1 MSELSSNDSNF
12 TFNPKKNAT
21 IKNGANQN
29 DSPFQEIQVRININE
44 IKDGLN
50 ANDANN
56 ENSSQHSAVQYVF
69 DSKKLNELIAS
80 NGEMKESI
88 KDMSDSIKDMSD
100 SIKDMS
106 DSIKDMSDSID
117 KMIKSNDKTRN
128 VMKEAVDEM
137 KKNNFNQTQLL
148 GILQKRLFPEKKK
161 SYFSTPTSKFEP
173 NTANN
178 PTSTCSISS
187 YPNYDETTKS
197 YKLLTTNVDESANV
211 INEYGRIKP

>member
-88 KDMSDSIKDMSD
+88 KDMSDSI
-100 SIKDMS
+100 
-106 DSIKDMSDSID
+106 D
-117 KMIKSNDKTRN
+117 KMIKSNDKTRE

-137 KKNNFNQTQLL
+137 KKNNFNQKQLL
-148 GILQKRLFPEKKK
+148 GILLKRLFPEKKNLTFPLQPQNLNQTQPIIQPQLAQ
-161 SYFSTPTSKFEP
+161 SQVIQTTMQPQ
-173 NTANN
+173 N
-178 PTSTCSISS
+178 P
-187 YPNYDETTKS
+187 
-197 YKLLTTNVDESANV
+197 
-211 INEYGRIKP
+211 INF

>member
-1 MSELSSNDSNF
+1 MSELSSNNSNF

-29 DSPFQEIQVRININE
+29 DSPFQEIQARININE

-56 ENSSQHSAVQYVF
+56 ENSSQHSSVQYVF

-100 SIKDMS
+100 SI
-106 DSIKDMSDSID
+106 D
-117 KMIKSNDKTRN
+117 KMIKSNDKTRE

-148 GILQKRLFPEKKK
+148 GILLKRLCPEKKNLIFPLQPQNLNQTQPIIQPQLAQ
-161 SYFSTPTSKFEP
+161 SQVIQITMQPQ
-173 NTANN
+173 N
-178 PTSTCSISS
+178 P
-187 YPNYDETTKS
+187 
-197 YKLLTTNVDESANV
+197 
-211 INEYGRIKP
+211 INF

>member
-88 KDMSDSIKDMSD
+88 KDMSDSI
-100 SIKDMS
+100 
-106 DSIKDMSDSID
+106 D
-117 KMIKSNDKTRN
+117 KMIKSNDKTRE

-137 KKNNFNQTQLL
+137 KKNNFNQKQLL
-148 GILQKRLFPEKKK
+148 GILLKRLFPEKKNLTFPLQPQNLNQTQPIIQPQLAQ
-161 SYFSTPTSKFEP
+161 SQVIQITMQPQ
-173 NTANN
+173 N
-178 PTSTCSISS
+178 P
-187 YPNYDETTKS
+187 
-197 YKLLTTNVDESANV
+197 
-211 INEYGRIKP
+211 INF

>member
-80 NGEMKESI
+80 NSEMKE
-88 KDMSDSIKDMSD
+88 
-100 SIKDMS
+100 
-106 DSIKDMSDSID
+106 SIKDMSDSID
-117 KMIKSNDKTRN
+117 KMIKSNDKTREA
-128 VMKEAVDEM
+128 MKEAVDEM

-148 GILQKRLFPEKKK
+148 GILFKRLFPEKKNLIFPLQPQNLNQTQPIIQPQLAQSQVIQITMK
-161 SYFSTPTSKFEP
+161 PQ
-173 NTANN
+173 N
-178 PTSTCSISS
+178 P
-187 YPNYDETTKS
+187 
-197 YKLLTTNVDESANV
+197 
-211 INEYGRIKP
+211 INF

>member
-1 MSELSSNDSNF
+1 MSELSSNNSNF

-80 NGEMKESI
+80 NSEMKE
-88 KDMSDSIKDMSD
+88 

-117 KMIKSNDKTRN
+117 KMIKSNDKTRE

-148 GILQKRLFPEKKK
+148 GILFKRLFPEKKNLIFPLQPQNLNQTQPIIQPQLAQSQVIQITMK
-161 SYFSTPTSKFEP
+161 PQ
-173 NTANN
+173 N
-178 PTSTCSISS
+178 P
-187 YPNYDETTKS
+187 
-197 YKLLTTNVDESANV
+197 
-211 INEYGRIKP
+211 INF